1 MKIYG
6 KNMSKELFLKNTQ
19 ALFEVDQIL
28 AYELRKISTTIRF
41 KLIQNQIFDEKNQV
55 FLDKN
60 HNFDKDKFELY
71 PVLFFYGFGDGTFF
85 TELNAN
91 KNLKHIIIFE
101 KELEILYLAFH
112 LYDFSLFLKK
122 EKLILFFTPH
132 ITTAQLKILFNYPNI
147 KHTMKI
153 FNFHFYNDFYLNFY
167 SDEANVLLQNLLNII
182 KTLVL
187 SRGNDPKDAL
197 MGIKHN
203 IINLEKIISHMPFKN
218 FLKEKKGKAK
228 NAIIVSTGPSLTK
241 QLPLLKK
248 YQENAIIFSADSS
261 YHILAKY
268 DIKPDY
274 VFSLE
279 RVDFTSEFFNNDFGE
294 FDNNIL
300 FIISSLTHPKTIEY
314 LEQNNRNY
322 MLVLRPLFFENK
334 LGLNEYG
341 FLGSGMSVANMA
353 YELAGALKFENI
365 ILIGQ
370 DLAYAKDGTSHP
382 KEHLYGE
389 QGDEKIIYKNIC
401 AYGGKGEVKTQLTWY
416 LFLKSFE
423 KDVALARDILKITT
437 YNATEGGA
445 RIEGTI
451 EKPFKEL
458 CEDLLTQKLDKKIFL
473 QAPKNVEK
481 TLKKCKEKLKKQ
493 IKQSELF
500 AKECQKAITEKNIA
514 KLEKL
519 RLKIPKSDFFSDIL
533 QARYHQNE
541 CEVVK
546 YQVNKERDEKIYLQ
560 EQINF
565 FEEII
570 LYLEEYNKTIKE
582 NLKE

>member
-1 MKIYG
+1 M
-6 KNMSKELFLKNTQ
+6 NKELFLKNTQ
-19 ALFEVDQIL
+19 ALFAVDQIL
-28 AYELRKISTTIRF
+28 AYELRKISTTFRF

-55 FLDKN
+55 FLDQN

-71 PVLFFYGFGDGTFF
+71 PVLFFYGFGDGFF
-85 TELNAN
+85 FKELITN

-122 EKLILFFTPH
+122 EKLILFFMPH

-167 SDEANVLLQNLLNII
+167 SNEANSLLQNLLNII

-203 IINLEKIISHMPFKN
+203 VINLEKIISHTPFQN
-218 FLKEKKGKAK
+218 FLKAKKQKAK
-228 NAIIVSTGPSLTK
+228 NAVIVATGPSLIK

-248 YQENAIIFSADSS
+248 YQENVVIFSADSS
-261 YHILAKY
+261 YIILEKY
-268 DIKPDY
+268 NIKPDY

-279 RVDFTSEFFNNDFGE
+279 RVDFTSEFFNNTFSEE
-294 FDNNIL
+294 FDKDIL

-314 LEQNNRNY
+314 LEKNNRNY
-322 MLVLRPLFFENK
+322 MLVLRPLFFESK
-334 LGLNEYG
+334 LGINEYG
-341 FLGSGMSVANMA
+341 FLGSGISVANMA
-353 YELAGALKFENI
+353 YELAGALRFENI

-389 QGDEKIIYKNIC
+389 QGDEELFYKNIC
-401 AYGGKGEVKTQLTWY
+401 AYGGEGEVKTQLTWY

-458 CEDLLTQKLDKKIFL
+458 CENLLTQKLDKKVFL
-473 QAPKNVEK
+473 QTPKNIDK
-481 TLKKCKEKLKKQ
+481 KLKKCKETIQKQ
-493 IKQSELF
+493 VKQSEIF
-500 AKECQKAITEKNIA
+500 IKECQKAIKEKNIE

-519 RLKIPKSDFFSDIL
+519 RIKIPKSDFFSDIL
-533 QARYHQNE
+533 HARCYQNE

-546 YQVNKERDEKIYLQ
+546 YKVSKEKDTNLYLQ